1 LVYHS
6 AGRITYK
13 TTSCQEKFVQNS
25 KLQNLSKDGLKM
37 VQLLENEG
45 LSFDEVIRYSKLNSS
60 AISSLL
66 SIMEIK
72 GIIKNSGGLFQ
83 LGS

>member
-1 LVYHS
+1 
-6 AGRITYK
+6 
-13 TTSCQEKFVQNS
+13 
-25 KLQNLSKDGLKM
+25 M